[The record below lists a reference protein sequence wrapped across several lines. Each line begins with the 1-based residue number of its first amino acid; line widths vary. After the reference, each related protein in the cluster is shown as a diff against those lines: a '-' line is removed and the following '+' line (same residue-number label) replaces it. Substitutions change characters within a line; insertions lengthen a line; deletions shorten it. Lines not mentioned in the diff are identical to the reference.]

1 MVVGGIPWLMS
12 QQDREGIVYNH
23 DVDQAGLG
31 LKLRAAPPKR
41 GDYDRDLRG
50 HRDDLGKKW
59 EFVLAQPRPIPVAL
73 LEPRVYKPYEPRM
86 VPVPMPKGSVARMEA
101 KKQAL
106 VRVFFDDDCL
116 CVCVS
121 VCVCTVVQ

>member
-12 QQDREGIVYNH
+12 QHDREGIVYNH

-31 LKLRAAPPKR
+31 LKLRPVPPKQPHWE
-41 GDYDRDLRG
+41 RDLRG

-59 EFVLAQPRPIPVAL
+59 EFMLAQPRPVPEAL
-73 LEPRVYKPYEPRM
+73 VQPRVYKPYEPRV
-86 VPVPMPKGSVARMEA
+86 VPVPMPKGTVARQEA

-106 VRVFFDDDCL
+106 VCVRCGGCWLDRVCL
-116 CVCVS
+116 CIV
-121 VCVCTVVQ
+121 